1 MFELPGL
8 PHLSA
13 GTLFCIG
20 RNYVDHAKELNNPVP
35 SQPMVFLKSR
45 NTLVFP
51 SPEAEILL
59 PSESSDV
66 HHEVELVIAIGEAL
80 HHATEEEAFEAIAG
94 VAVGIDCTAR
104 DLQSKAK
111 EKGHPWTL
119 AKGFHTF
126 APVGE
131 FVSLD
136 QMGVEDATDLAP
148 LTISCSVNGE
158 QRQMGSVSDMIFSPV
173 TLIQYVS
180 TICPLVPGDVLFTG
194 TPAGVAKLQAGDT
207 LQATLHETSSILS
220 LDVVNAPTGG

>member
-8 PHLSA
+8 PHLQA

-35 SQPMVFLKSR
+35 SQPLVFLKSR

-59 PSESSDV
+59 PPQSSDV
-66 HHEVELVIAIGEAL
+66 HHEVEFVFAIGEAI
-80 HHATEEEAFEAIAG
+80 HHASEQEAFNAIAG
-94 VAVGIDCTAR
+94 IAIGIDCTAR

-126 APVGE
+126 APIGE
-131 FVSLD
+131 FITLPSLGI
-136 QMGVEDATDLAP
+136 QSSEGLSP
-148 LTISCSVNGE
+148 LTMSCTVNGE
-158 QRQMGSVSDMIFSPV
+158 QRQHGSISDMIFSP
-173 TLIQYVS
+173 TSLIQYVS

-207 LQATLHETSSILS
+207 IQATLHDSSSSIS
-220 LDVVNAPTGG
+220 LDVVHAPEGG

>member
-8 PHLSA
+8 PHLTA
-13 GTLFCIG
+13 GTLFCVG
-20 RNYVDHAKELNNPVP
+20 RNYINHAKELNNPVP
-35 SQPMVFLKSR
+35 SQPLVFLKSR
-45 NTLVFP
+45 NTLVYP
-51 SPEAEILL
+51 SPDAEILL

-66 HHEVELVIAIGEAL
+66 HHEVELVLAIGEAL

-94 VAVGIDCTAR
+94 IAVGIDCTAR

-126 APVGE
+126 SPVGE
-131 FVSLD
+131 FVPFD
-136 QMGVEDATDLAP
+136 QLGAHHATDLST

-158 QRQMGSVSDMIFSPV
+158 QRQIGSVSDMIFSPV

-207 LQATLHETSSILS
+207 LHATLHETSSTLS
-220 LDVVNAPTGG
+220 LDVVHAPVGE

>member
-20 RNYVDHAKELNNPVP
+20 RNYIDHAKELDNPVP
-35 SQPMVFLKSR
+35 SQPLVFLKSR
-45 NTLVFP
+45 NTLVYP
-51 SPEAEILL
+51 SPDAEILL

-66 HHEVELVIAIGEAL
+66 HHEVELVLAIGEPL

-126 APVGE
+126 SPIGE
-131 FVSLD
+131 FVPFD
-136 QMGVEDATDLAP
+136 QLGAHHVTDLSS

-158 QRQMGSVSDMIFSPV
+158 QRQIGSVSDMIFSPV

-194 TPAGVAKLQAGDT
+194 TPAGVARLQAGDT
-207 LQATLHETSSILS
+207 LQATLHETSSALS
-220 LDVVNAPTGG
+220 LDVVHAPMGE

>member
-20 RNYVDHAKELNNPVP
+20 RNYIDHAKELDNPVP
-35 SQPMVFLKSR
+35 SQPLVFLKSR
-45 NTLVFP
+45 NTLVYP
-51 SPEAEILL
+51 SPDAEILL

-66 HHEVELVIAIGEAL
+66 HHEVELVLAIGEAL

-94 VAVGIDCTAR
+94 IAVGIDCTAR

-126 APVGE
+126 SPVGE
-131 FVSLD
+131 FVPFD
-136 QMGVEDATDLAP
+136 QLGAHHATDLST

-158 QRQMGSVSDMIFSPV
+158 QRQIGSVSDMIFSPV
-173 TLIQYVS
+173 SLIQYVS

-194 TPAGVAKLQAGDT
+194 TPAGVAKLHAGDT
-207 LQATLHETSSILS
+207 LQATLHETSSTLS
-220 LDVVNAPTGG
+220 LDVVHAPVGE